1 MAVTEGSH
9 ETLTPP
15 HLRGDARR
23 SRGEGLAHAF
33 FFSCALASVLATVG
47 IVAVLAIE
55 TLGFFARVPVLEFV
69 TGARWAPGFDPPSF
83 GVLPLLAG
91 SILVA
96 AIAAVV
102 ALPTGLLTA
111 IFLSEYA
118 SRGLRRVLKPL
129 LELLAGVPTVV
140 YGYFALTVVTPI
152 LQEALPG
159 LQVYNAL
166 SAGLVVGLMIVP
178 MVASLSEDALR
189 AVPAGWREAAFSLGA
204 TRMQVVTRVVVPGAA
219 SGVGAAFLLGVS
231 RALGETMVVTIAA
244 GASPNLTA
252 NPLEAVQTMTAFI
265 VQVSLGGTPQGSV
278 VHGSLFAVGMSLFI
292 ATLGLNVASQ
302 WVLRRV
308 APEAE

>member
-1 MAVTEGSH
+1 
-9 ETLTPP
+9 
-15 HLRGDARR
+15 
-23 SRGEGLAHAF
+23 
-33 FFSCALASVLATVG
+33 VG

-308 APEAE
+308 APEVE